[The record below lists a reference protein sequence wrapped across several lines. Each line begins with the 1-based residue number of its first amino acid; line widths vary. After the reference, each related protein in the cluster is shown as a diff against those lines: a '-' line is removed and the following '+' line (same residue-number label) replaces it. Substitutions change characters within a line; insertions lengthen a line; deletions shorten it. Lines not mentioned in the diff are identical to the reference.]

1 MIADN
6 YIKGVLTIIAVTLVW
21 LSVKPVLDPDAAH
34 ADSPMDVRLV
44 GSTIPV
50 FVVVAGNSDPNNPL
64 NVRLRQ

>member
-6 YIKGVLTIIAVTLVW
+6 YKKGVLTIIAVALVW
-21 LSVKPVLDPDAAH
+21 LSVKPVLHPGAAY

-50 FVVVAGNSDPNNPL
+50 VVLVAGNSDPNNPL